1 MDKALRCGN
10 SYKSYSL
17 MTKKYHEFGN
27 SKLAKTE
34 IKC

>member
-10 SYKSYSL
+10 SYKSYSF

-27 SKLAKTE
+27 SKLAKTD
-34 IKC
+34 INC